1 MLNLSDF
8 NKNYQLLS
16 YRIKKEGKVTLVN
29 DQKGVLNPKK
39 VLNLLLKKRLL
50 TKPSALSVIK
60 KSEQIAEEILQNQN
74 QKKIFGAGANKPI
87 DIIDIITFL
96 RLKRNDGVNGVIEEE
111 TIYQALAESWEIPYK
126 KIDPL
131 KLDLNIV
138 TTTIPKNF
146 ASKHLVLPIEVE
158 NGILTI
164 ATPYP
169 KDLEVLDDVSR
180 VTNFRIQTIVSAKS
194 EIIKL
199 IDEFFGFKSSIAA
212 AENLFD
218 GSGIDIGNLEQYVK
232 LQSSGDVASND
243 RHIVN
248 AVNHLFL
255 YAFDQKASDIHIE
268 PKRDYVMV
276 RMRIDGALHTVYR
289 LPKNVHNAIVSR
301 IKTLSRLNMAE
312 KRRPQDGRIK
322 TDKGNAEVEIRIST
336 VPVAFGEKIV
346 MRIMDPDI
354 LLQDIEMM
362 GFEKADLEKYSQF
375 IQMPHGIIL
384 VTGPTGSG
392 KSTTLYSTL
401 RRISTSENNII
412 TVEDPIEMVHEEF
425 NQIGVQTAVG
435 VTFGS
440 ILKTILRQDPDIIM
454 IGEMRDIETA
464 ENAIQAALTG
474 HLVLSTLHTNDA
486 PSSITRLL
494 DIGVPPYLIQATLVG
509 VIAQRLVRVICEH
522 CKESLNI
529 DNELLKSTGI
539 DLPDKNRNLLFHGT
553 GCNRCRN
560 TGYKG
565 RTAIFEVLPYS
576 DAIRKMTTG
585 KANIE
590 NIKKRAIEEGM
601 VTLRQNAIKKLLS
614 GITTYQEVL
623 RVTASRKIH
632 NTILSNQQTSKAE
645 KSTAA

>member
-1 MLNLSDF
+1 M
-8 NKNYQLLS
+8 
-16 YRIKKEGKVTLVN
+16 TLIN
-29 DQKGVLNPKK
+29 DQKGALDPKK
-39 VLNLLLKKRLL
+39 VINTLFKKQIISKAAAISVLKKCE
-50 TKPSALSVIK
+50 V
-60 KSEQIAEEILQNQN
+60 IAEEILKNKNQN
-74 QKKIFGAGANKPI
+74 QTLGAGANKPI
-87 DIIDIITFL
+87 DIIDVISFL
-96 RLKRNDGVNGVIEEE
+96 RLKRNDGVKGIIEEE
-111 TIYQALAESWEIPYK
+111 TVYQVLAESWDIPYK

-131 KLDLNIV
+131 KLDLNVV

-169 KDLEVLDDVSR
+169 KNLEILDDVSR
-180 VTNFRIQTIVSAKS
+180 VTNFRIQAIVSAKTD
-194 EIIKL
+194 IIKL

-243 RHIVN
+243 QHIVN

-268 PKRDYVMV
+268 PKRDFVLV

-354 LLQDIEMM
+354 LLQDIGMM
-362 GFEKADLEKYSQF
+362 GFEKDDLDKYNQF
-375 IQMPHGIIL
+375 IQQPHGIIL

-425 NQIGVQTAVG
+425 NQIGVQPAVG

-522 CKESLNI
+522 CKEQINI
-529 DNELLKSTGI
+529 DDEILKNSEINLT
-539 DLPDKNRNLLFHGT
+539 DKCKTTFFHGI
-553 GCNRCRN
+553 GCNRCRH

-565 RTAIFEVLPYS
+565 RTAVYEVLPYS
-576 DAIRKMTTG
+576 DSIRKMTTG
-585 KANIE
+585 KVNIE
-590 NIKKRAIEEGM
+590 KIKVRALEEGM
-601 VTLRQNAIKKLLS
+601 ISLRENAIKKLLS
-614 GITTYQEVL
+614 GITTYEEVL

-632 NTILSNQQTSKAE
+632 NTTIPTHTSSKTE
-645 KSTAA
+645 ETSIE